1 MISLLNE
8 EKTKINTLH
17 LYSFQVSKQQNGTK
31 IIKRE
36 LNSSYDRVKLKK

>member
-17 LYSFQVSKQQNGTK
+17 LYNFQVSKQQNGTK